1 MIMIR
6 SSKLLRLALAA
17 DAAAC
22 GAMGLLLAG
31 AAKPLA
37 PLFGLPVTL
46 LQGAGLALLPCAA
59 ALAILAGR
67 HAIPSLAAYA
77 VIGINLLWIVD
88 SLLVAFA
95 GWFAPSTLGLGFVLA
110 QAAAVA
116 AVTECEF
123 VGLKRSASVE
133 QAA

>member
-1 MIMIR
+1 MTMIR

-31 AAKPLA
+31 AAQPLA
-37 PLFGLPVTL
+37 PLFGLPVAL

-59 ALAILAGR
+59 ALAVLAGR
-67 HAIPSLAAYA
+67 SAIPGLAAYA
-77 VIGINLLWIVD
+77 VIGINLLWIAD

-95 GWFAPSTLGLGFVLA
+95 GWFAPSPLGLGFVLA

-116 AVTECEF
+116 AVTGCEF
-123 VGLKRSASVE
+123 VGLKRSTGVE